1 MVYARHGACS
11 QGELRAHG
19 LDAELRPWLEVEIG
33 RRKKTMERVRVG
45 LRLDGHPVRRRQRHG
60 RRPPPPGHRPH
71 RQRAAGHARGLQG
84 LQVLPLGDN
93 ARYGLPAASRGR
105 WQRRCRGGAGEAVG
119 SRGGAEGREWNGQ
132 GWALGLD
139 KRGSGRTWRARAD
152 VDSNGTDALAST

>member
-19 LDAELRPWLEVEIG
+19 LDAELRPWLEVETG
-33 RRKKTMERVRVG
+33 RRKKTMERVRAG
-45 LRLDGHPVRRRQRHG
+45 LRLDGHPMRRSQCHG

-71 RQRAAGHARGLQG
+71 RQRATGHARGLQG
-84 LQVLPLGDN
+84 LQILSLRDN
-93 ARYGLPAASRGR
+93 ARYGRPAASRGR
-105 WQRRCRGGAGEAVG
+105 WQRLCRGGAGEAVR
-119 SRGGAEGREWNGQ
+119 SRGGAEWNGL

-152 VDSNGTDALAST
+152 VDSNGTDVLEST